1 VRCVFPFKK
10 VSEERKARQDKKV
23 LTVKYFGL
31 LGLKNGIG
39 FKQKMSPEING
50 PKLKKCVF

>member
-1 VRCVFPFKK
+1 MRCVFPFKK